1 MKHSPLVD
9 SVQGRIIAMPQ
20 TRTTNSD
27 FSPALLE
34 AIRLADMFE
43 SVKPEAYIL
52 PLDALAG
59 FVNKVD

>member
-9 SVQGRIIAMPQ
+9 SVQCRIIAIPE
-20 TRTTNSD
+20 TRTSNA

-59 FVNKVD
+59 FVHKVD

>member
-9 SVQGRIIAMPQ
+9 SVQDRIIAIPKTS
-20 TRTTNSD
+20 TRSD

-34 AIRLADMFE
+34 AIKLADMFE